1 MGLMGALLSE
11 FQQLR
16 GGIDATNVIGLLP
29 VEGKMQSGPDVEDA
43 AAGGFSDPFSERHH
57 LFLLHHEVEHS
68 RKQPCIVKAH
78 LFSPKIGPLLRL
90 LSDGPK
96 VRSVHTREKATAR
109 N

>member
-29 VEGKMQSGPDVEDA
+29 VEGKIQSGPDTDVEHA

-57 LFLLHHEVEHS
+57 LLLLHHKVEHS

-78 LFSPKIGPLLRL
+78 LFSPRIGL
-90 LSDGPK
+90 LSLC
-96 VRSVHTREKATAR
+96 RATTRWIS
-109 N
+109 